1 MENQC
6 EVRAGTFQEPGT
18 AEQSGRCA
26 AGLKPTPGGTKVKK
40 RKGVAGKPPAV
51 TRILK
56 SAAGAVAV
64 PPPANPVVAEPVLL
78 PDQYLKLAESLLR
91 ESFQMS
97 RLAKGLEGRIIEM
110 LDAVQEFQIARI
122 VLGAMRWRTDA
133 GEPITLAQ
141 VFYNN
146 IMEINKMVTSLERKV
161 YEVHRTV
168 KQEAAKRGG
177 QEVR

>member
-1 MENQC
+1 
-6 EVRAGTFQEPGT
+6 
-18 AEQSGRCA
+18 
-26 AGLKPTPGGTKVKK
+26 
-40 RKGVAGKPPAV
+40 
-51 TRILK
+51 
-56 SAAGAVAV
+56 
-64 PPPANPVVAEPVLL
+64 
-78 PDQYLKLAESLLR
+78 
-91 ESFQMS
+91 MS
-97 RLAKGLEGRIIEM
+97 RLAKGLDVRIIEM

-122 VLGAMRWRTDA
+122 ALGATRWRTDA
-133 GEPITLAQ
+133 GEPINSALTLAQ